1 MIMKNLIRTTFAIA
15 TALLSSAVIVN
26 ATPANGAF
34 LKGNLV
40 GDSSPTLATGTPTS
54 VFWNQGAATDP
65 TAFDFSLSDATKLIV
80 KNPGDYFIAATIPLT
95 DNSARAT
102 IAAEL
107 YVNGEPVPGSR
118 SESSYMRNSNSHNE
132 SSDHIAQLVPGLNA
146 GDVIELKL
154 SKTTKPSDPT
164 TINSA
169 TMYVELVDASRT
181 VFSGLSDGPDDG
193 DDNLNRDFDVEDPAL
208 LTWTS
213 NRKDSGFTHSDG
225 SEEVTLGSGTYLVTA
240 NIPLSGTVA
249 RAAPGLLVTL
259 NGDQVPGGR
268 AEQGYIRNADAH
280 TAASLHFSGVI
291 EVSGNQRLR
300 IETWKKGQA
309 GTIVIPAGKQ
319 ASLFIEKLG
328 SSGVFSAS
336 ALETIDDINFNPE
349 AATPIAWGSPS
360 VNDSALY
367 SSNTSSGAVTVKE
380 AGSYLLVYNDALE
393 STVARA
399 NPTITVEVNGSPVAG
414 ASSSTHYIRNSNGH
428 NSASASIVFL
438 LDGLSANDDITVSAV
453 REAQGGEVLAEFDPA
468 LLALIKKP
476 SFVPDPSTGLAPR
489 LSSFSGSFFGFDL
502 ALEEVGVGI
511 DEASLKVTLDGAS
524 ITPSITRN
532 GNKVEINQEFD
543 FFPRPGQVFSVNVSF
558 NDTVSPAGAHS
569 ESVEVTVP
577 ANFGFLPSEFK
588 VDDADTSKPG
598 FIANIAQVSDV
609 QIEVDAATLHNNVSA
624 DAERQL
630 RGEFIDP
637 NTEAPYLNEAGDFN
651 ANSFE
656 VTPVN
661 VDLVN
666 FDQEE
671 AAQGNFNDGTGFPDA
686 LIPGIPGFNDS
697 TDGIVGEFLT
707 HVEMKSGLNTFGV
720 NSDDGFKVT
729 SGPSALDQFGS
740 QLGIF
745 EGGRGAA
752 DTLFNFVVEE
762 EGVYPMRLLW
772 YEGRGGANVE
782 WFSVVD
788 GEKILIN
795 DTSNANANKAYREI
809 TSGQPTYASKVTPSP
824 GATAVNPETNVEVE
838 LTDGSEPVDT
848 ATVTLT
854 LNGADVGA
862 SVNKSGGVTTVS
874 FDPDG
879 LLAGGSTQ
887 NASLSY
893 NGITRDWSFTVLEF
907 GGPTV
912 DRVGSYPGLIIGN
925 AKHTADGGGVSGE
938 AGDYGMDFTAQ
949 GGSVVVTQFAY
960 LEDAFANDE
969 LTVAFWS
976 KKHTISNSSAF
987 WITSASASSGN
998 RGFQAHVPW
1007 GNNNIFFDTQGCC
1020 TVPTQRLNG
1029 PITEFPDYADDTFWT
1044 DDWHL
1049 FSFSKKEDFKEI
1061 RIDGELFLEIFDADP
1076 LTSDVT
1082 GLFIGS
1088 DGVLGNNDLSVFDDF
1103 AVFSTALS
1111 ESDLKSIVGGTSPSD
1126 MPSSKG
1132 LLAHW
1137 DFNDAGTPEPVEP
1150 PVVVPPVVLPPIVL
1164 PPIPGGGAGA
1174 ISGIE
1179 NNGGT
1184 IVINYTGTLMSSDT
1198 VTGDFAPV
1206 AGATSPFSTA
1216 ADGSAKFYLAR

>member
-1 MIMKNLIRTTFAIA
+1 MKNLIRATLAIA
-15 TALLSSAVIVN
+15 IGLLCAVQQAS
-26 ATPANGAF
+26 ATPENGAF
-34 LKGNLV
+34 LQGNLV
-40 GDSSPTLATGTPTS
+40 GNASPTLATGTPTA

-95 DNSARAT
+95 DPSARAT
-102 IAAEL
+102 VAAEL
-107 YVNGEPVPGSR
+107 YVNGEVVPGSR
-118 SESSYMRNSNSHNE
+118 SESSYMRNSNSHDE

-146 GDVIELKL
+146 GDVIELRL
-154 SKTTKPSDPT
+154 SKTTKVSDPT

-169 TMYVELVDASRT
+169 SLYVELVDSSRT
-181 VFSGLSDGPDDG
+181 VFSALSAGPDDG

-208 LTWTS
+208 LTWAS
-213 NRKDSGFTHSDG
+213 NRKDSGFTHTDG
-225 SEEVTLGSGTYLVTA
+225 GEEITLSSGTYLITA

-249 RAAPGLLVTL
+249 RAAPGMLITL

-309 GTIVIPAGKQ
+309 GVIVIPDGKQ

-328 SSGVFSAS
+328 DSGVFSTS
-336 ALETIDDINFNPE
+336 ALETIDDISFNPDS
-349 AATPIAWGSPS
+349 ATPIAWGNPS

-367 SSNTSSGAVTVKE
+367 SSDSGSGAITVKE
-380 AGSYLLVYNDALE
+380 AGNYLLVYNDALE

-414 ASSSTHYIRNSNGH
+414 AMSSTHYIRNSNGH

-438 LDGLSANDDITVSAV
+438 LDGLSANDDITVSTV
-453 REAQGGEVLAEFDPA
+453 REASGGEVLAEFDPA
-468 LLALIKKP
+468 LLSLIKKP
-476 SFVPDPSTGLAPR
+476 AFVPDPSNGLAPR
-489 LSSFSGSFFGFDL
+489 LSSFSGSFSGFNL
-502 ALEEVGVGI
+502 ALEEVGLGI
-511 DEASLKVTLDGAS
+511 DEASVKVTLDGAA
-524 ITPSITRN
+524 ITPSIARN
-532 GNKVEINQEFD
+532 GNKVEIDQEFD
-543 FFPRPGQVFSVNVSF
+543 FFPRPGQVFSVNVTY
-558 NDTVSPAGAHS
+558 NDTASPAGSHS
-569 ESVEVTVP
+569 ETVEVTVP
-577 ANFGFLPSEFK
+577 ANFGFLSSEFK
-588 VDDADTSKPG
+588 VDDVDTSKPG
-598 FIANIAQVSDV
+598 FIANISQVSDI
-609 QIEVDAATLHNNVSA
+609 QIEVTNATLHNNVSA

-637 NTEAPYLNEAGDFN
+637 NTEAPYLNEAGDFD
-651 ANSFE
+651 ATSYE
-656 VTPVN
+656 VSPVD

-666 FDQEE
+666 FDQAE
-671 AAQGNFNDGTGFPDA
+671 AAQGNFNDGTGFADA

-707 HVEMKSGLNTFGV
+707 HVELKSGLNTFGV

-729 SGPSALDQFGS
+729 SGPSPLDQFGTL
-740 QLGIF
+740 LGVF

-762 EGVYPMRLLW
+762 DGVYPMRLLW

-788 GEKILIN
+788 GEKILVN
-795 DTSNANANKAYREI
+795 DTSNANASKAYRE
-809 TSGQPTYASKVTPSP
+809 TTGGLMTYASKVVPSP
-824 GATAVNPETNVEVE
+824 GATSVGPETNIEVQ

-854 LNGADVGA
+854 LNGTDVGA
-862 SVNKSGGVTTVS
+862 SVTKSGGITTVS
-874 FDPDG
+874 YDPDS
-879 LLAGGSTQ
+879 LLAGGSNQT
-887 NASLSY
+887 ASLSY
-893 NGITRDWSFTVLEF
+893 NGITRTWSFTVLDF
-907 GGPTV
+907 GGPTL
-912 DRVGSYPGLIIGN
+912 DRVGSYPGLITGN

-949 GGSVVVTQFAY
+949 GGSIVVTQFDY
-960 LEDAFANDE
+960 LIDAFENDE

-976 KKHTISNSSAF
+976 KKHAISNSSAF
-987 WITSASASSGN
+987 WITSASANNGN

-1007 GNNNIFFDTQGCC
+1007 GNNQIFLDSQGCC

-1029 PITEFPDYADDTFWT
+1029 PITEFPAYSDDTFWT
-1044 DDWHL
+1044 DEWHL
-1049 FSFSKKEDFKEI
+1049 FSFSKKDDFKEI
-1061 RIDGELFLEIFDADP
+1061 RIDGELFLDIFDADP
-1076 LTSDVT
+1076 LISDVT

-1088 DGVLGNNDLSVFDDF
+1088 DGVQGNNDLSVFDDF
-1103 AVFSTALS
+1103 AIFSTALS

-1126 MPSSKG
+1126 LPSSKG

-1137 DFNDAGTPEPVEP
+1137 DFNDAGTPPPVEPPVVVP
-1150 PVVVPPVVLPPIVL
+1150 PVVVPPVVLPPI
-1164 PPIPGGGAGA
+1164 PGGGGAGA
-1174 ISGIE
+1174 ISSIE
-1179 NNGGT
+1179 NNGGS
-1184 IVINYTGTLMSSDT
+1184 IVINFTGTLMSSDV

-1206 AGATSPFSTA
+1206 AGATSPFSATA
-1216 ADGSAKFYLAR
+1216 EGSAKFYIAR